1 MSKIQE
7 ITARIQAEQNRENRI
22 REAQDIL
29 IDQRREEITREARER
44 DEQRQQHY
52 GSQHYDS
59 IVDMLDDKA
68 REIVEATRSRLQE
81 IQERRELEDYRRE
94 IDRQREEQDKARPE
108 REINE
113 YATQLVKIEERR
125 DDRGN
130 VEYTASRG
138 DEQVTGRS
146 VQEAAQLL
154 DAAEQERRM
163 NPLTAE
169 EQRQALLDRRAELDR
184 EIAAHR
190 AQQDAKSPPTPEV
203 LADRE
208 REDRT
213 LASIRN
219 GQDKA
224 HEAQQARERPQ
235 DDRDD
240 RGR

>member
-1 MSKIQE
+1 MSKIEQ
-7 ITARIQAEQNRENRI
+7 ITARIQAEQNRENQI

-29 IDQRREEITREARER
+29 IEQRREQITREARER

-52 GSQHYDS
+52 GNQHYDS
-59 IVDMLDDKA
+59 IVDLLDDRA

-81 IQERRELEDYRRE
+81 IQERRELDEYRRE

-113 YATQLVKIEERR
+113 YAAQLVKIEERR

-130 VEYTASRG
+130 IEYTASRG
-138 DEQVTGRS
+138 DERVTGRT

-169 EQRQALLDRRAELDR
+169 EQRQALLGS
-184 EIAAHR
+184 H
-190 AQQDAKSPPTPEV
+190 
-203 LADRE
+203 
-208 REDRT
+208 
-213 LASIRN
+213 
-219 GQDKA
+219 
-224 HEAQQARERPQ
+224 
-235 DDRDD
+235 
-240 RGR
+240 